1 MARPISIGKSTAP
14 KLTLD
19 WYSRRTDDSGN
30 NLWLI
35 ADLSRY
41 RIISLA
47 SSWYIATCT
56 TDAAKQCSVQYRL
69 CWHTLSLLFEKKT
82 PGNIPATY
90 LLNTYDPIISD
101 YYRRQSRVGSMECIS
116 SIKYML
122 PDVWSFSLQCC
133 IILFPVEFV
142 LIDVCI
148 DVWWELN
155 I

>member
-56 TDAAKQCSVQYRL
+56 TDAAKHCSIPTVLAYTVL
-69 CWHTLSLLFEKKT
+69 AFWKKT

-90 LLNTYDPIISD
+90 LLNTYDPIVQTITADNQELAAWNVWVPLS
-101 YYRRQSRVGSMECIS
+101 
-116 SIKYML
+116 ML
-122 PDVWSFSLQCC
+122 PDDWSFSLQCC
-133 IILFPVEFV
+133 IILFSVEFV
-142 LIDVCI
+142 LLDVCI